1 MPYRFDLI
9 KVILKKELVDLLR
22 DRRTVFMMVVLPILL
37 YPLLL
42 IVVMQVAAFQVGRLG
57 EKPSR
62 IVVMNGASAPRVMD
76 EIIASPVIEIVDSTN
91 WRTAIRE
98 GELDAAI
105 EFSSDFETTIQAA
118 TETKATVYYNSSRDF
133 SRLTKKRL
141 DEPLERYRDEIVEQR
156 LLALNADPELLQP
169 FTQAEENLASDE
181 QQQGVMV
188 GRMLGYLLVFMVLTG
203 AFYAAIDLTAGEKE
217 RGTLETL
224 LVSPVGRREIVY
236 GKFLATVTAS
246 ALTASLNLISMGL
259 TAVYGLKMIG
269 QGALGLGDIAISP
282 LSLFLVFLIVIPL
295 AVLFSGICLS
305 IAVTARN
312 YKEGQSAL
320 TPVMTA
326 VILPV
331 MVVFLPGVEITPS
344 IALIPISNVVLLTVE
359 FMSGNYPLLETLI
372 TVLSTS
378 VFALLSLWWVTN
390 QFNQESVLFRHADD
404 IKWSLFSRRPAA
416 TATALP
422 SPASALLTAMVI
434 MIALSLVGSF
444 TTDWGIVKS
453 LLAAQAIV
461 IAPVIF
467 VLYRGNHN
475 VKLSL
480 ALHVP
485 RPLVWPATI
494 IVALS
499 GWLITVELA
508 AVQHMLLPFPEDLL
522 EQFSEMFD
530 TLNTMPLAYALLL
543 LAALPGVCEELLC
556 RGFMLRAFRPRLGT
570 TGAIVIVSIIFG
582 LLHMNP
588 YRLLPTIVIGVLLA
602 LISIWSGSIF
612 PAMLGHFINNAL
624 SFLVHGNE
632 EWLSQIEWLSSSESD
647 LLPIHIVLIAVVV
660 LVMSLYWLRR
670 IGSVEPAIDAP
681 QSELESSADMLPN
694 V

>member
-9 KVILKKELVDLLR
+9 KVILKKELLDLLR

-42 IVVMQVAAFQVGRLG
+42 IIVMQVTAFQVGRLE
-57 EKPSR
+57 EKTSR
-62 IVVMNGASAPRVMD
+62 IVVLNGESAPRIMD
-76 EIIASPVIEIVDSTN
+76 EIQACPVLEIVDSLN
-91 WRTAIRE
+91 WRAQIRE

-105 EFSSDFETTIQAA
+105 EFSTGFEETILEA
-118 TETKATVYYNSSRDF
+118 TETQVTVYFNSSRDF

-141 DEPLERYRDEIVEQR
+141 EEPLSAYRDEIIEQR
-156 LLALNADPELLQP
+156 IIALDADPAMLEP

-181 QQQGVMV
+181 QQQGTMV
-188 GRMLGYLLVFMVLTG
+188 GRILGYLLVFMVLTG

-224 LVSPVGRREIVY
+224 LVSPVGRMEIVY

-259 TAVYGLKMIG
+259 TAVY
-269 QGALGLGDIAISP
+269 ALQMLGKGISGLGSIAISP
-282 LSLFLVFLIVIPL
+282 LSLFFVFLIVIPL

-331 MVVFLPGVEITPS
+331 MVVFLPGVEINPT

-372 TVLSTS
+372 TLLSTS
-378 VFALLSLWWVTN
+378 IFALLSIWWLTN

-416 TATALP
+416 TATPLP
-422 SPASALLTAMVI
+422 SSATALLTAMI
-434 MIALSLVGSF
+434 LLIALSLIGSF
-444 TTDWGIVKS
+444 TQDWGIIRA
-453 LLAAQAIV
+453 LLTSQAI
-461 IAPVIF
+461 IILPVIWI
-467 VLYRGNHN
+467 LYRGNHD
-475 VKLSL
+475 VKRSL
-480 ALHVP
+480 ALRLP
-485 RPLVWPATI
+485 RPMVWPAAFI
-494 IVALS
+494 IALS
-499 GWLITVELA
+499 GWLVTVELA
-508 AVQHMLLPFPEDLL
+508 ALQHTMLPFPEDLL
-522 EQFSEMFD
+522 EQFTELFD

-543 LAALPGVCEELLC
+543 LAVLPGICEELLC

-602 LISIWSGSIF
+602 LLSIWSGSIY
-612 PAMLGHFINNAL
+612 PAMLGHFMNNAL
-624 SFLVHGNE
+624 SFLVHKNE
-632 EWLSQIEWLSSSESD
+632 AWFSEIEWLSSSESD
-647 LLPIHIVLIAVVV
+647 LLPLGVV
-660 LVMSLYWLRR
+660 
-670 IGSVEPAIDAP
+670 II
-681 QSELESSADMLPN
+681 
-694 V
+694 